1 MSLMGNSWLVRAWL
15 LGCVLAYGQ
24 HRSPEFEVVSL
35 KPSPPVP
42 PDGRVF
48 FGPAQGGPG
57 TPDPGQ
63 IRWTYA
69 TVRNLLMT
77 AYDVQAYQ
85 ITGPAWIS
93 TERFNIIAKVPAGT
107 TRAQLG
113 AMWQRLLSDRFG
125 LVLHHSS
132 KEFQVEELIV
142 AKGGSRLQESSDDP
156 NAPPADGPPTMTA
169 NGNLAAPGLVSMF
182 SRGPSAKARTIARAQ
197 PIAKL
202 TELLTNQ
209 LGHPVLDKTGLSGRY
224 DFSLEYTPRR
234 LPQPDTAGTDSALM
248 PAGDPELDIAAVL
261 PQQLGLRL
269 VAAKANLDVLVID
282 KVEKT
287 PVAN

>member
-1 MSLMGNSWLVRAWL
+1 MALLRNSWVVQAWL
-15 LGCVLAYGQ
+15 LGSVLAYGQ
-24 HRSPEFEVVSL
+24 QRSPEFEVVSV
-35 KPSPPVP
+35 KPSPPVS

-48 FGPAQGGPG
+48 LGPPQGGPG
-57 TPDPGQ
+57 TTNPGQ
-63 IRWTYA
+63 IRWTY
-69 TVRNLLMT
+69 TTIRSLLMT
-77 AYDVQAYQ
+77 AYDVKAYQ
-85 ITGPAWIS
+85 VSGPAWIS
-93 TERFNIIAKVPAGT
+93 TERYDVIAKVPAGT

-113 AMWQRLLSDRFG
+113 AMWQHLLADRFG

-132 KEFQVEELIV
+132 KEFQVEELTV
-142 AKGGSRLQESSDDP
+142 AKGGSKLKESSDDP
-156 NAPPADGPPTMTA
+156 DAPPADGPPTMTA
-169 NGNLAAPGLVSMF
+169 SGDLAAPGLISMF

-209 LGHPVLDKTGLSGRY
+209 LGHPVLDKTGLNGRY

-234 LPQPDTAGTDSALM
+234 LPQPETAGPDSAAM
-248 PAGDPELDIAAVL
+248 PAGDPEFDIAAVL